1 MKLSLKALLYG
12 IAVLPVVALAVAGI
26 GTQYLGNRTLQEHTA
41 EHIHQAVIE
50 IESER
55 LKTIMDSIDGLIRP
69 YLEQPGLQGRD
80 AAMAM
85 LGNYSFDDGD
95 GYIFGYDGAGV
106 RLLHPGGGIGNN
118 YYDLQDQNGTYL
130 IRGLIDAAKAG
141 TGFFTYWFPRP
152 GSDIAEPKYSYA
164 IWVPQWNLML
174 GTGFYIDSAESLTGA
189 IRETIVDEG
198 RDMMSTSV
206 IVMGVGTL
214 LILVLITLLVRG
226 IYRALN
232 ALGGSVKR
240 LASGQGDLTNE
251 LPRSGIDVFNDLA
264 QDFNAFLGQLR
275 DDIRQLNQDVS
286 TITQVSDEGSES
298 AASMA
303 HESHEQAESVY
314 SNATAVEELA
324 ATAADIANHSEETR
338 SRSET
343 AQEQMQGVNEQAVA
357 TQATL
362 GELDALS
369 QSVEDSING
378 LDQEIQ
384 SISRTLDEINGI
396 SEQTNLLALNAAI
409 EAARAGE
416 HGRGFSV
423 VADEVR
429 QLAQRT
435 QTSTDDVSTILE
447 RLNAM
452 AKETVNKMQLSRT
465 QREETLAAM
474 ARIESMVTDASN
486 QMNALVE
493 MNHQIATS
501 ATEQSSVTTEMSART
516 ALVAEA
522 SERVKAKA
530 DDVQNVMGQL
540 KSVANRISQVTRKFR
555 VD

>member
-1 MKLSLKALLYG
+1 MKLSLRALLYG
-12 IAVLPVVALAVAGI
+12 IAVLPVVALAIAGM
-26 GTQYLGNRTLQEHTA
+26 GTQYLGNKTLQEHTA
-41 EHIHQAVIE
+41 EHIHNAVID
-50 IESER
+50 IESQR
-55 LKTIMDSIDGLIRP
+55 LKTIMDSVEGLLQP
-69 YLEQPGLQGRD
+69 YLEQPGLRGRD
-80 AAMAM
+80 AAMEM
-85 LGNYSFDDGD
+85 LGNYSFDEGD
-95 GYIFGYDGAGV
+95 GYIFGYDGEGV

-118 YYDLQDQNGTYL
+118 YYNLQDDNGTYL
-130 IRGLIDAAKAG
+130 IKGLIDAAKAG
-141 TGFFTYWFPRP
+141 TGYFTYLFPRP
-152 GSDIAEPKYSYA
+152 GGDIAEPKYSYA
-164 IWVPQWNLML
+164 IWVEQWNLML

-189 IRETIVDEG
+189 IRGTIVDEG
-198 RDMMSTSV
+198 RDMMSTSA

-214 LILVLITLLVRG
+214 LILGLITLLVRG
-226 IYRALN
+226 IYRALD
-232 ALGGSVKR
+232 ALGGAVKR
-240 LASGQGDLTNE
+240 LASGQGDLTTE
-251 LPRSGIDVFNDLA
+251 LPRSGIDVFNELA
-264 QDFNAFLGQLR
+264 QDFNTFLGQLR
-275 DDIRQLNQDVS
+275 NDIRQLNQDVS
-286 TITQVSDEGSES
+286 TISQVSDQGTES
-298 AASMA
+298 ATLMA
-303 HESHEQAESVY
+303 RESNDQAESVY

-343 AQEQMQGVNEQAVA
+343 AQEQMQGINEQSVA

-369 QSVEDSING
+369 QSVEESING

-447 RLNAM
+447 RLNSM
-452 AKETVNKMQLSRT
+452 AKETVEKMQLSRT

-474 ARIESMVTDASN
+474 ARIENMVTDASE

-516 ALVAEA
+516 AMVAEA
-522 SERVKAKA
+522 SEKVKAKA
-530 DDVQNVMGQL
+530 TEVQDVMSQL
-540 KSVANRISQVTRKFR
+540 KTVATRIDQIARKFQ

>member
-1 MKLSLKALLYG
+1 MKLSLRALLYG
-12 IAVLPVVALAVAGI
+12 IVVLPVVGLAVAGI
-26 GTQYLGNRTLQEHTA
+26 GTQYLGSQSLQKNTGEN
-41 EHIHQAVIE
+41 IHSAVID

-55 LKTIMDSIDGLIRP
+55 LKTIMDSVESLIAP
-69 YLEQPGLQGRD
+69 YLEQPGTQGMD
-80 AAMAM
+80 AAFGV
-85 LGNYSFDDGD
+85 LSTYRFDGGD
-95 GYIFGYDGAGV
+95 GYIFGYDGDGV
-106 RLLHPGGGIGNN
+106 RYLHPGGGIGNN
-118 YYDLQDQNGTYL
+118 YYDLQDKNGTYL

-141 TGFFTYWFPRP
+141 TGFFTYLFPRP
-152 GSDIAEPKYSYA
+152 GAELAEPKYSYA
-164 IWVPQWNLML
+164 IWVPQWNMML
-174 GTGFYIDSAESLTGA
+174 GTGFYIDSAEALTSE
-189 IRETIVDEG
+189 IRGTIAAEG
-198 RDMMSTSV
+198 RSMMATNI
-206 IVMGVGTL
+206 IVMTLGTL
-214 LILVLITLLVRG
+214 LIIALVTLLIRG
-226 IYRALN
+226 IYKALN

-240 LASGQGDLTNE
+240 LASGQGDLTAE
-251 LPRSGIDVFNDLA
+251 LPRSGIDVFNELA
-264 QDFNAFLGQLR
+264 QDFNTFLGQLR
-275 DDIRQLNQDVS
+275 NDIRQLNQDVS
-286 TITQVSDEGSES
+286 TISQVSENGTES
-298 AASMA
+298 ATEMA
-303 HESHEQAESVY
+303 RESHDQAESVY

-343 AQEQMQGVNEQAVA
+343 AQEQMQGVSQQAIA

-369 QSVEDSING
+369 QSVEESING

-435 QTSTDDVSTILE
+435 QSSTDDVSTILE

-452 AKETVNKMQLSRT
+452 AKETVNQMQLSRI

-474 ARIESMVTDASN
+474 ARIESMVTDASE

-501 ATEQSSVTTEMSART
+501 ATQQSSVTTEMSERT
-516 ALVAEA
+516 AMVAEA

-530 DDVQNVMGQL
+530 DDVQKVMGQL
-540 KSVANRISQVTRKFR
+540 KSVATRISQVTRKFQ